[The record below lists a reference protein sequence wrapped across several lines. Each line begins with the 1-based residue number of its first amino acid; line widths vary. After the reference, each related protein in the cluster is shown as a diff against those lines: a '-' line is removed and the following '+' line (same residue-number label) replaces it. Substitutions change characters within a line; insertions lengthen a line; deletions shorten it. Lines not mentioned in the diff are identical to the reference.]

1 MSSSSKKAIL
11 EWLFVGVIMV
21 LLSVPLW
28 LKVDQLPIRLWDEA
42 QNAVNALEMSQ
53 THNWLVRT
61 YDYQPDTFDCK
72 PPLLIW
78 FQVLSIKALGL
89 TELSIRLP
97 SVVFSILSC
106 FILFALIYTM
116 TDKKRLEQNEGLK
129 IGRTT
134 FTSLQ
139 VGDTILSHHKMVYD
153 SLRKDYRV
161 EVLDSSY
168 QHTKLTVLHPKD
180 TAITYHQT
188 TL

>member
-1 MSSSSKKAIL
+1 MGSRRNKAIL
-11 EWLFVGVIMV
+11 EWLFVGIVMV

-89 TELSIRLP
+89 TELAIRLP
-97 SVVFSILSC
+97 SVIFSILSC
-106 FILFALIYTM
+106 PFSNLDTKA
-116 TDKKRLEQNEGLK
+116 KRLPG
-129 IGRTT
+129 G
-134 FTSLQ
+134 
-139 VGDTILSHHKMVYD
+139 GWG
-153 SLRKDYRV
+153 
-161 EVLDSSY
+161 
-168 QHTKLTVLHPKD
+168 
-180 TAITYHQT
+180 
-188 TL
+188 